1 MCRRGP
7 VIKTPMSKLPLKK
20 PRVRPTTD
28 AGAGTRRPPPE
39 RDSPDSAPIQVIAR
53 TAAVLRCLVGAR
65 DGLSLGQIAQRTD
78 LPRSTVQRLI
88 AALEAETF
96 VASASATG
104 GWRLGPGLARLAGN
118 ATLNPA
124 AFIRPFILELSK
136 TLEET
141 VDLSVPEG
149 DHVVFIDQ
157 VAGTQRLRAVSAVGE
172 RFPLTCTA
180 NGKAY
185 LASLGEEELRQ
196 RVGRRYPART
206 PHSIVSFET
215 LSAELAAIRQHGV
228 ALDCEE
234 HMLGVA
240 AAGIMVVDMHGNP
253 LLISVPVPAARFAA
267 RQTLIVEKLGALRTQ
282 LQAHLAGD

>member
-1 MCRRGP
+1 MPRP
-7 VIKTPMSKLPLKK
+7 SIIKPPAEAAA
-20 PRVRPTTD
+20 RETTE
-28 AGAGTRRPPPE
+28 G
-39 RDSPDSAPIQVIAR
+39 APIQVIAR
-53 TAAVLRCLVGAR
+53 ACAVLRSLVGAR
-65 DGLSLGQIAQRTD
+65 DGISLGQIAQRTD

-88 AALEAETF
+88 AALEAEAF

-124 AFIRPFILELSK
+124 AFIRPFILELSGA
-136 TLEET
+136 LEET
-141 VDLSVPEG
+141 VDLSVPED
-149 DHVVFIDQ
+149 DHVIFIDQ

-180 NGKAY
+180 NGKAF
-185 LASLGEEELRQ
+185 LASLSDEALR
-196 RVGRRYPART
+196 RIVGKRYPART
-206 PHSIVSFET
+206 PNSIVSFDN
-215 LSAELAAIRQHGV
+215 LAAEIEIIRKTGV
-228 ALDCEE
+228 ALDREE

-253 LLISVPVPAARFAA
+253 LLISVPVPAARFAEREA
-267 RQTLIVEKLGALRTQ
+267 LIIEKLTALRAR